1 MKKLKELWLLFFTF
15 FKIGAFTFGGG
26 YAMLS
31 LIEDE
36 CVAKHGWMT
45 HEEMTNMT
53 GIAESTPGPISINCA
68 THIGYRRAGVLGAAL
83 TTLGVVLPS
92 FIIILLIANFFDP
105 ILEVA
110 IINAAFRGIR
120 VAVALLILRVGIR
133 LTKKADRRPFKAG
146 LLLAAALVS
155 LAIHIFALP
164 VSTVYLI
171 LSAALL
177 GLAASFLPKKKEPT
191 APSEPCESAEPTEA
205 PSGTTDSEEGQ
216 A

>member
-1 MKKLKELWLLFFTF
+1 MKKLKELWLLFYTF

-26 YAMLS
+26 YAMIS
-31 LIEDE
+31 LIEDA
-36 CVAKHGWMT
+36 CVQKHGWMT

-53 GIAESTPGPISINCA
+53 ALAESTPGPISINCA
-68 THIGYRRAGVLGAAL
+68 THVGFRRAGILGSAL
-83 TTLGVVLPS
+83 CTLGVVLPS
-92 FIIILLIANFFDP
+92 FIIILLIANFFDA

-146 LLLAAALVS
+146 LLLGAALVM
-155 LAIHIFALP
+155 LAIHVFALEI
-164 VSTVYLI
+164 STVYLI

-177 GLAASFLPKKKEPT
+177 GLAVSFLPKKQK
-191 APSEPCESAEPTEA
+191 ANAENDGNAE
-205 PSGTTDSEEGQ
+205 DKK
-216 A
+216 

>member
-26 YAMLS
+26 YAMIS

-36 CVAKHGWMT
+36 CVTKHGWMT

-68 THIGYRRAGVLGAAL
+68 THIGFRRAGILGAIL

-92 FIIILLIANFFDP
+92 FCIILLIANFFDA
-105 ILEVA
+105 ILEVK
-110 IINAAFRGIR
+110 IVNAAFRGIR

-146 LLLAAALVS
+146 LLLGAALLM
-155 LAIHIFALP
+155 LAVHVFALP
-164 VSTVYLI
+164 ISTVYLI
-171 LSAALL
+171 LAAALH
-177 GLAASFLPKKKEPT
+177 GLAVSFLPKK
-191 APSEPCESAEPTEA
+191 SEATKDSTE
-205 PSGTTDSEEGQ
+205 EETK
-216 A
+216 